1 MAISKEKL
9 AAIIQ
14 NNRQLCNSAGDRLVN
29 SKKNNNFRNDDYS
42 NVNYDTTINETYN
55 YEESNIMTDTVD
67 FSKENFD
74 NSKLPDKI
82 KESFKNNKIDT
93 TKLAGFSILDELN
106 IKPQN
111 KQVVENKQV
120 VNEIQ
125 HIQQPSQQQIIQ
137 NTQPIDYSII
147 KAIVNE
153 CLREQL
159 SHQVINESANLNSI
173 KIEQGTISLIDNKG
187 NVFRAKLEKIA
198 NLNEIK
204 EK

>member
-29 SKKNNNFRNDDYS
+29 SKKRNNDYG

-55 YEESNIMTDTVD
+55 YEESNIITDTVD

-125 HIQQPSQQQIIQ
+125 HIQQPPQQQIIQ